1 MSEFQAENE
10 DMKVIKAPSII
21 VLGEQISKEAFESKW
36 NELLL
41 KNSVLNNE
49 IGSSGQIKGKWI
61 CVLKINNVE
70 QAKAAFCDDK

>member
-41 KNSVLNNE
+41 KNSVLNHE
-49 IGSSGQIKGKWI
+49 IGSSGQVKGK
-61 CVLKINNVE
+61 
-70 QAKAAFCDDK
+70 